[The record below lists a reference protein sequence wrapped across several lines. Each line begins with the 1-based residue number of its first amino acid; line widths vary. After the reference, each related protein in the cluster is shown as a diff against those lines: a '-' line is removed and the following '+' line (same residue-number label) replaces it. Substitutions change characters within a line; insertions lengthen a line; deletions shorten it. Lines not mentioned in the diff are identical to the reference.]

1 MRIPYPKKFSFSGLI
16 EVSYNDYLFQIPS
29 SGKNTEYHTSF
40 IQQTYGIG
48 VGGFIYHPRLAV
60 FTANLKF
67 RDSRQLAGVGGK
79 VNSQVYGGNFL
90 LTFLPYRPVS
100 FDILGGYTH
109 DTINPIGNF
118 INSQWAVTQNLNDL
132 YYGAR
137 LKIRKRSWPI
147 IRLEY
152 EHRSSD
158 LFNPGQGYG
167 TIATDEV
174 TLDIRGSFRFLRTI
188 YLGLFR
194 YTDFSSPAVSYKSK
208 EVQLNLR
215 SNITR
220 GVTWQNTFNYSDID
234 FSKLLSVGSNLNIR
248 RTEIFNQFYAYQF
261 YRSENHFAGNE
272 TQGIAAK
279 DIKQTI
285 NSLTGSWTYRFINGP
300 VTSLSLNYGTEA
312 DNNEKAKFYGINF
325 SVSYGRPLL
334 GLSFSPRYRLL
345 LRKDELRGEL
355 LENNLE
361 LNLVTK
367 NVSWGT
373 AYSNYSL
380 TVSKEKAKFRQ
391 VTTDASATD
400 EEAVMKETKIDS
412 IIHLLRAGLRGR
424 APGKRLSRAVWNI
437 EAQVFISDAT
447 ITRPI
452 PASALDEEADQTSQ
466 TETIK
471 RNVRR
476 YSLLGNLAYPTGWA
490 SIFFSTGYSIGESNG
505 RSLGRFF
512 YEERIQ
518 YPIRRNLIVLARWKQ
533 LWENIQDTPSR
544 RVDEYNLTAEYR
556 IGRTTLSAE
565 GSVLRSTT
573 NSIDIYVRRF
583 FLKLRR
589 TI

>member
-1 MRIPYPKKFSFSGLI
+1 MRIPYPKKFTFSGLVEI
-16 EVSYNDYLFQIPS
+16 SYNDYLYQIPS
-29 SGKNTEYHTSF
+29 LGKNNDYHMSF
-40 IQQTYGIG
+40 IQQNYGIG

-79 VNSQVYGGNFL
+79 VNSQIYGGNFL

-100 FDILGGYTH
+100 FDIFGGYTH
-109 DTINPIGNF
+109 DTIDPVGNF

-137 LKIRKRSWPI
+137 LKIRKRSLPLM
-147 IRLEY
+147 RLEY

-158 LFNPGQGYG
+158 IYNPGQGYKA
-167 TIATDEV
+167 IKTDEV
-174 TLDIRGSFRFLRTI
+174 TLDMRGTFRLLHTI

-194 YTDFSSPAVSYKSK
+194 YTDFSGPSVSYKSK
-208 EVQLNLR
+208 EMQLNLR
-215 SNITR
+215 SDITR
-220 GVTWQNTFNYSDID
+220 GVAWQNTFTYSDID
-234 FSKLLSVGSNLNIR
+234 VSKLLSFGSNLSIR
-248 RTEIFNQFYAYQF
+248 RTEIFNQYYAYQH
-261 YRSENHFAGNE
+261 YRSEHHFAGLE
-272 TQGIAAK
+272 TQGIADK
-279 DIKQTI
+279 DTTQTI

-300 VTSLSLNYGTEA
+300 VTSLSLNYGTET

-334 GLSFSPRYRLL
+334 GLSFSPRYRFL

-373 AYSNYSL
+373 VYSNYSL
-380 TVSKEKAKFRQ
+380 TVSNEKARFRQ
-391 VTTDASATD
+391 ASTD
-400 EEAVMKETKIDS
+400 EFAEDEEPVIKETKIDS

-437 EAQVFISDAT
+437 EAIVFLSDAT

-452 PASALDEEADQTSQ
+452 PESVLEEEEDQTSR

-471 RNVRR
+471 RNIRR

-505 RSLGRFF
+505 RSLRRFF

-518 YPIRRNLIVLARWKQ
+518 YPIFRNLTVLARWKQ

-544 RVDEYNLTAEYR
+544 RVNEYNLTAEYR

-573 NSIDIYVRRF
+573 DAVDIYVRRF